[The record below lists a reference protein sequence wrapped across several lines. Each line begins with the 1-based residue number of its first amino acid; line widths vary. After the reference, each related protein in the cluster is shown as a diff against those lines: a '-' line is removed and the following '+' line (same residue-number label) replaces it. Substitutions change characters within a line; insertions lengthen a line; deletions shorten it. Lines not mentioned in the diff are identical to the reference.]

1 MLKQVNWSADR
12 SYRTGTEDEP
22 LQFYF
27 EGLCNSTQ
35 LDLLL
40 GYFSSAAINVL
51 SLGFAS
57 FLYKGGTVR
66 MVVNN
71 ILSEQDKEAIK
82 AAKDGNIDQNLLDLS
97 DIKQL
102 KRKLDQYSN
111 HFFECLAWLIAN
123 ERIQI
128 IVIRPKSGNGIAHYK
143 SGSFSDG
150 TDTVGFKASCNF
162 TAYGLLENLE
172 ELDAFLSWE
181 NSRSSKMIKRQY
193 QDFSSIFSG
202 EADFAE
208 HINIEDISVAIKDE
222 FGGKTANELI
232 IQEKE
237 LLEKKLE
244 RLSNKHIRKTFE
256 KVIAHIEDISREPRF
271 PYSSGPRPYQIE
283 AYQNWVANDYKG
295 IFAMATGTG
304 KTITSLNCILQEYK
318 KTGYFR
324 FIVLVPTISLATQW
338 EKELT
343 VKFNFEEVT
352 ICSSQ
357 NNKWEDSV
365 RDYIR
370 NLRLGINAN
379 FCILITYSSY
389 RMKRFQ
395 NIIKEI
401 PDEMMK
407 SITLIADEAHTF
419 GSKNLLKVLPHNIK
433 RRIGLSATPER
444 QYDEIG
450 KNEISIF
457 FNAHPPYYTFKY
469 DMKKAIE
476 DGVLCRYNYYP
487 KLVELEYDELMAYRI
502 KTIELT
508 KFLDPTTGKYKDEP
522 YVNNLLIQ
530 RKNIIHKARNKSNC
544 LTDIIDEIGKDKFK
558 YAFIYVPEGYEPN
571 YEESDIEVQTEIEET
586 DDRIIDNYT
595 NLLYENYKFRLRKFT
610 GDTSDREEI
619 LDQFSSGKLDA
630 LLAMKC
636 LDEGVDIPQTKIA
649 VFCSSTGNPRQYIQR
664 RGRVLRAYGKDKVA
678 IVYDMIVKP
687 FLDVTNTDE
696 RHVKM
701 EKNILANELR
711 RLVNFAVLAENK
723 DECLRSME
731 SLCYDLDIDIYELAN
746 EEENKYNN

>member
-1 MLKQVNWSADR
+1 MLKQVNWSIDR
-12 SYRTGTEDEP
+12 SYSTGTENEP

-57 FLYKGGTVR
+57 FLYNGGKVR

-82 AAKDGNIDQNLLDLS
+82 TARDGNIDKNLLDLS
-97 DIKQL
+97 DIKKL
-102 KRKLDQYSN
+102 KRTLNEYGN

-123 ERIQI
+123 KKIEI
-128 IVIRPKSGNGIAHYK
+128 IIIRPKGSNGIAHYK

-172 ELDAFLSWE
+172 QLDVHLSWE
-181 NSRSSKMIKRQY
+181 DDSSSKRVNSQN
-193 QDFSSIFSG
+193 QVFSSIFSG
-202 EADFAE
+202 NADFAE
-208 HINIEDISVAIKDE
+208 HLNVEDISVAIKDE

-283 AYQNWVANDYKG
+283 AYRNWVANDYKG

-304 KTITSLNCILQEYK
+304 KTITSLNCVLQEYK
-318 KTGYFR
+318 KTGYYR

-343 VKFNFEEVT
+343 IKFNFEEVT

-370 NLRLGINAN
+370 NLRLGINSN

-395 NIIKEI
+395 NIIKEV
-401 PDEMMK
+401 PDELMK

-419 GSKNLLKVLPHNIK
+419 GSKNLLKVLPHNINK
-433 RRIGLSATPER
+433 RIGLSATPER

-450 KNEISIF
+450 ENEISIF

-469 DMKKAIE
+469 DMKKAIDDE
-476 DGVLCRYNYYP
+476 VLSKYNYYP

-508 KFLDPTTGKYKDEP
+508 KFLDPTTGRYKDEP

-530 RKNIIHKARNKSNC
+530 RKNIIHKARNKSHC
-544 LTDIIDEIGKDKFK
+544 LTNIIDEIGKDNFK

-571 YEESDIEVQTEIEET
+571 YEDSDIEVQIDIEET

-595 NLLYENYKFRLRKFT
+595 NLLYENYKLRLRKFT
-610 GDTSDREEI
+610 GETSDRVEI
-619 LDQFSSGKLDA
+619 LNQFSSGELNSVVITNKKDHLFGWS
-630 LLAMKC
+630 LL
-636 LDEGVDIPQTKIA
+636 
-649 VFCSSTGNPRQYIQR
+649 FN
-664 RGRVLRAYGKDKVA
+664 
-678 IVYDMIVKP
+678 
-687 FLDVTNTDE
+687 
-696 RHVKM
+696 
-701 EKNILANELR
+701 
-711 RLVNFAVLAENK
+711 
-723 DECLRSME
+723 
-731 SLCYDLDIDIYELAN
+731 
-746 EEENKYNN
+746 